1 MFAGAPHP
9 LSPEVPLSQLLA
21 LTTPAGPLGAWV
33 SACRQG
39 FLIYRLARQ
48 SRHRVL
54 ASPDLRF
61 LLGRCPW
68 VAAREGRHVK
78 VLPSDAVIHW
88 RALQIATATPYLPGM
103 ERMRALF
110 PRLQLT
116 HGGFQVPL
124 HTESAEEVLARCVS
138 EGLRVTGSVIVHCAV
153 SDPSVLP
160 VIPRPP

>member
-9 LSPEVPLSQLLA
+9 LSPDVPLSHLLS
-21 LTTPAGPLGAWV
+21 LTTSAAPLGAWV
-33 SACRQG
+33 SACRHR
-39 FLIYRLARQ
+39 FLVYRLTRPIARK
-48 SRHRVL
+48 VL

-61 LLGRCPW
+61 LLGRCAR
-68 VAAREGRHVK
+68 VAVREGRQVK
-78 VLPSDAVIHW
+78 VLPSEAVIHW
-88 RALQIATATPYLPGM
+88 RALQIATATPYLPAM

-116 HGGFQVPL
+116 NGGFQIPL

-138 EGLRVTGSVIVHCAV
+138 EGLRVTGSVIVYCATR
-153 SDPSVLP
+153 DPGVLP